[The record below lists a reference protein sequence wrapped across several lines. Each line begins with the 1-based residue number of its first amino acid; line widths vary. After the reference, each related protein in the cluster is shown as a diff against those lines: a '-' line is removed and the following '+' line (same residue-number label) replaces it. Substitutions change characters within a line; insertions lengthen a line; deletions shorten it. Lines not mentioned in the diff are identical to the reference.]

1 VATNPHSR
9 LPCLVDGIDL
19 RVLPIGPAEAFV
31 LSRVDGATSE
41 LEIAE
46 AAGIE
51 LSAVGVTLEELA
63 RLGAIRFDER
73 ARDQPSRA
81 PRPAP
86 RRSGPARMGPII
98 EANGSGE
105 PHHPAAAL
113 YDPKDLDEVVE
124 LELERKRTILDAFH
138 RLDSVTHY
146 QLLHVDP
153 SADKRAIK
161 NAYYE
166 IVNVFHPD
174 RYFGKQLGSFK
185 GKLERVFSRLT
196 EAHDALTR
204 SAPRAEYDA
213 YLAARS
219 TTRELDQ
226 KLSDS
231 TVQAQVQAIKRQ
243 IEEEAKA
250 AERAHALLLESPE
263 SGPAESAPSPPLSA
277 SPPRVLSQRPP
288 DAEARKR
295 ALARKLGGG
304 GRNFSGSIPAQAPS
318 ISPAQV
324 PSISPARAPSINPA
338 QAPSI
343 NPAQAPSISPAPRK
357 AETRSR
363 AAEELKRR
371 YEQRIVQAREQQ
383 AERYLVN
390 ARQALG
396 AKDPVSAANA
406 LRIAASLVP
415 DNSDIS
421 ARLLEAQNEAEA
433 LLSNH
438 YLTQAQYEERDGRLA
453 EAARSYARATL
464 GNPSAKVFERAAYCG
479 LMAAADLRLAGEH
492 ARRAVALAT
501 PGEEAQSR
509 VTLARIYVTA
519 GMKQSA
525 LAEFERAATLAPKDD
540 TIRDWIR
547 RLKRGEA

>member
-1 VATNPHSR
+1 LATNPHSR
-9 LPCLVDGIDL
+9 LPRLIDGVDL
-19 RVLPIGPAEAFV
+19 RALPIGPAEAFV

-41 LEIAE
+41 FEIAE
-46 AAGIE
+46 AAGLDE
-51 LSAVGVTLEELA
+51 ATVAHTLEELA
-63 RLGAIRFDER
+63 RLGAIKFDER
-73 ARDQPSRA
+73 VLGEASRS
-81 PRPAP
+81 PRPAARP
-86 RRSGPARMGPII
+86 SGSFRLGPIVEATGPA
-98 EANGSGE
+98 E

-113 YDPKDLDEVVE
+113 YDPRELDEAVDIE
-124 LELERKRTILDAFH
+124 PERKRTILEAFY

-146 QLLHVDP
+146 QVLHVDP

-174 RYFGKQLGSFK
+174 RYFGKSLGSFK
-185 GKLERVFSRLT
+185 LKLERVFARLT
-196 EAHDALTR
+196 EAHDVLTR

-213 YLAARS
+213 YLAS
-219 TTRELDQ
+219 QKKTRDFDQ

-231 TVQAQVQAIKRQ
+231 TVLAQVQAIQRQ
-243 IEEEAKA
+243 IEEEARA
-250 AERAHALLLESPE
+250 AERAHAQSSQNPGSVSVPVPPERSLSPT
-263 SGPAESAPSPPLSA
+263 PSA
-277 SPPRVLSQRPP
+277 SPSAPPRIQSQRPI
-288 DAEARKR
+288 DSEARKR
-295 ALARKLGGG
+295 ALARKLGG
-304 GRNFSGSIPAQAPS
+304 RSFSGSIPAQAATPS
-318 ISPAQV
+318 ITPT
-324 PSISPARAPSINPA
+324 SIRVETQERAVDD
-338 QAPSI
+338 
-343 NPAQAPSISPAPRK
+343 
-357 AETRSR
+357 
-363 AAEELKRR
+363 LKRR
-371 YEQRIVQAREQQ
+371 YEQRIVHAREQQ

-415 DNSDIS
+415 NNPEIS
-421 ARLLEAQNEAEA
+421 ARLLEAQTEADA

-438 YLTQAQYEERDGRLA
+438 YLTQAQYEEREGRMA

-464 GNPSAKVFERAAYCG
+464 GNPSARIFERAAYCG
-479 LMAAADLRLAGEH
+479 LMAAGDLRLAGEH
-492 ARRAVALAT
+492 ARRAVALAA
-501 PGEEAQSR
+501 PGEEGQSR

-525 LAEFERAATLAPKDD
+525 LAEFERAATLAPNDD

>member
-1 VATNPHSR
+1 M
-9 LPCLVDGIDL
+9 
-19 RVLPIGPAEAFV
+19 
-31 LSRVDGATSE
+31 SRVDGATSAF
-41 LEIAE
+41 EIAE
-46 AAGIE
+46 AAGLE
-51 LSAVGVTLEELA
+51 LSVVELTLAELA
-63 RLGAIRFDER
+63 RLGVIRFDKRATSER
-73 ARDQPSRA
+73 TGA
-81 PRPAP
+81 PRPPP
-86 RRSGPARMGPII
+86 RPAGSSRMGPII
-98 EANGSGE
+98 ESSGARE
-105 PHHPAAAL
+105 PSHPAAAL
-113 YDPKDLDEVVE
+113 YDRKDLDEQVE
-124 LELERKRTILDAFH
+124 IELDRKRTILDAFH

-146 QLLHVDP
+146 ELLHVDP

-185 GKLERVFSRLT
+185 SKLERVFSRLT
-196 EAHDALTR
+196 EAHDVLTR
-204 SAPRAEYDA
+204 GAPRAEYDA
-213 YLAARS
+213 YLASRNK
-219 TTRELDQ
+219 TRDLDQ

-231 TVQAQVQAIKRQ
+231 TVQAQVEAIKRQ
-243 IEEEAKA
+243 IEEDART
-250 AERAHALLLESPE
+250 AERTLALALQSPE
-263 SGPAESAPSPPLSA
+263 PPRTEIAPSLPPASSPSA
-277 SPPRVLSQRPP
+277 SPRLPSQRPP

-304 GRNFSGSIPAQAPS
+304 SRSFSGNMPAQSPS
-318 ISPAQV
+318 LSP
-324 PSISPARAPSINPA
+324 PTPRTEARGH
-338 QAPSI
+338 
-343 NPAQAPSISPAPRK
+343 
-357 AETRSR
+357 
-363 AAEELKRR
+363 AADELRRR
-371 YEQRIVQAREQQ
+371 YEQRVVQAREQQ
-383 AERYLVN
+383 AERYLAN
-390 ARQALG
+390 ARLALG

-415 DNSDIS
+415 ENPEIS
-421 ARLLEAQNEAEA
+421 ARLLEAQGEAEA

-453 EAARSYARATL
+453 EAARSYARASL
-464 GNPSAKVFERAAYCG
+464 GNPSAKIFERAAYCG
-479 LMAAADLRLAGEH
+479 LMAASDLRLAGEH